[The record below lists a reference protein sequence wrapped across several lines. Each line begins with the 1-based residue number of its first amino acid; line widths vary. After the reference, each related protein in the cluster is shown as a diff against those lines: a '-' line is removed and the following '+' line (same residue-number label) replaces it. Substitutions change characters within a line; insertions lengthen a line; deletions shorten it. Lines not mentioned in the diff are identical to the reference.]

1 MPAVRTHS
9 ASYNAKAST
18 SASTIKSKPK
28 RKHHKQRAFEEK
40 ESNAA
45 PGMQKVKAAL
55 RQTRRLLAKV
65 RLYFFCCTV
74 VNRLLSRINLQR
86 MSELRLNAD

>member
-1 MPAVRTHS
+1 MPAVRTHR
-9 ASYNAKAST
+9 ASYNAEAST

-28 RKHHKQRAFEEK
+28 RKHHKQRTFEEK

-65 RLYFFCCTV
+65 RLIF
-74 VNRLLSRINLQR
+74 LLLYRC
-86 MSELRLNAD
+86 